1 MKVKEK
7 KMYSISLIDVDKIV
21 WYWNIR
27 LFLDHVVI
35 YFLFVQFFFLILM
48 SFSYICLLLINLMMS
63 DFVDTADGGGL
74 DDKFTVMMWCV
85 DNFH

>member
-1 MKVKEK
+1 M
-7 KMYSISLIDVDKIV
+7 
-21 WYWNIR
+21 
-27 LFLDHVVI
+27 I